1 MDEFDEHYLYH
12 TALCNGLQD
21 TTYADTGVINSDFE
35 GNKIGM
41 TGLALKITPGLDL
54 VLPGEVICGGMAA
67 DSTTFQIQVTFT
79 NINQTRPLK
88 MCLYLC
94 FENTGAV
101 SLIPNGGDI
110 NMIPIKDPSVVVNAP
125 TTVLKDEEIWGGSFF
140 DKVKKGFSIANNFLK
155 KTGAVH
161 KLAKYIPNVG
171 NVVSGVAE
179 SLGYGIPGY
188 GDAGGSLNYGGGAL
202 NIHGGQ
208 CVPGPAFA
216 TKY

>member
-1 MDEFDEHYLYH
+1 
-12 TALCNGLQD
+12 
-21 TTYADTGVINSDFE
+21 
-35 GNKIGM
+35 
-41 TGLALKITPGLDL
+41 
-54 VLPGEVICGGMAA
+54 MAA

-140 DKVKKGFSIANNFLK
+140 DKVKKGFSITNNLLK

-171 NVVSGVAE
+171 NVVSGVTE

-188 GDAGGSLNYGGGAL
+188 GDAGSSLNYGGGAL
-202 NIHGGQ
+202 NICGGQ

>member
-21 TTYADTGVINSDFE
+21 TTYADTGVINGDFE

-88 MCLYLC
+88 MSLYLC

-110 NMIPIKDPSVVVNAP
+110 NIIPIKDPSVVVNAP

-155 KTGAVH
+155 KTGAIS
-161 KLAKYIPNVG
+161 KLSSTFQTMDNK
-171 NVVSGVAE
+171 
-179 SLGYGIPGY
+179 SLKWQKIWIWNTR
-188 GDAGGSLNYGGGAL
+188 L
-202 NIHGGQ
+202 
-208 CVPGPAFA
+208 
-216 TKY
+216 

>member
-1 MDEFDEHYLYH
+1 
-12 TALCNGLQD
+12 
-21 TTYADTGVINSDFE
+21 
-35 GNKIGM
+35 
-41 TGLALKITPGLDL
+41 
-54 VLPGEVICGGMAA
+54 MAA

-125 TTVLKDEEIWGGSFF
+125 TTMLKDEEIWGGSFF

-171 NVVSGVAE
+171 PVMSSVAE

-202 NIHGGQ
+202 NICGGQ